1 MSMNTLTQ
9 PTEKTI
15 VAALKIASQF
25 GTKGSLEQN
34 VCTIKKVIDKAA
46 DQNAKIVV
54 MPETAITGY
63 ASQDLS
69 KIWQVLGY
77 PDCQGFE
84 GVDPTD
90 YALEVDVP
98 AKPLPSHLQEFA
110 DQATNRGIYIVAT
123 FLEKEYQQDH
133 HLRRKYGDY
142 LFYSSS
148 ALFKP
153 KEGMVGHYRKND
165 LWMTVDKASMTAG
178 NKLVTYDTE
187 YGRISI
193 AVCFDVMALLP
204 LIKKHNVWAHFHS
217 FAWVDEKDGQQF
229 TNKKLHTVNKKTEKA
244 KADDQWTGNWFRA
257 GLPGKLYDNVG
268 GFYFVAANW
277 SVDNHQNWTGFGYES
292 IYTPEG
298 IILSQD
304 SSPFGN
310 GFTTAELDPPKE
322 IIPPPYPLYE

>member
-1 MSMNTLTQ
+1 MKTSKQL
-9 PTEKTI
+9 TEKTV
-15 VAALKIASQF
+15 VAAMKIASQF
-25 GTKGSLEQN
+25 GTPESLDQN
-34 VCTIKKVIDKAA
+34 VETIKTVIDKAA
-46 DQNAKIVV
+46 AQNAKIVV

-69 KIWQVLGY
+69 TIWQVPGY
-77 PDCQGFE
+77 PDCQGFK
-84 GVDPTD
+84 GLDPAP

-98 AKPLPSHLQEFA
+98 TKPLPSHLQAFA
-110 DQATNRGIYIVAT
+110 DQATDRGIYIVAT
-123 FLEKEYQQDH
+123 FLEKEYQQNEY
-133 HLRRKYGDY
+133 LRKKYGDY
-142 LFYSSS
+142 VFYSSS

-165 LWMTVDKASMTAG
+165 LWMAVDKASMTAG

-217 FAWVDEKDGQQF
+217 FAWVDEKDGQPVTF
-229 TNKKLHTVNKKTEKA
+229 KRLHTTNKKTQKA
-244 KADDQWTGNWFRA
+244 KMGDQWTGNWLRA
-257 GLPGKLYDNVG
+257 GLPGKLFDNAG

-277 SVDNHQNWTGFGYES
+277 SVDNQQNWTGFGYES

-304 SSPFGN
+304 SSPLGN
-310 GFTTAELDPPKE
+310 GFTLAELDPPEE